1 MRRNG
6 ENTAHSDKRKPLF
19 TRFFFQYKGTLLHF
33 QTIPKWGMRTRK
45 EIFTILV
52 SNTLAKTDL

>member
-1 MRRNG
+1 MAKILLTVTS
-6 ENTAHSDKRKPLF
+6 ENHYLHV
-19 TRFFFQYKGTLLHF
+19 FFFQYKGTLLHF